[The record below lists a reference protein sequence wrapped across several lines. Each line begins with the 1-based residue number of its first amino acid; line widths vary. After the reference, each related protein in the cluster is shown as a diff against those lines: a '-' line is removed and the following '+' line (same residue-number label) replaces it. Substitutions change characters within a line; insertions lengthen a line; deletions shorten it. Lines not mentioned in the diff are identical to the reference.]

1 MRVPIIS
8 SFIGA
13 PFEKL
18 VTFCEK
24 IQQGMKALNEAVI
37 AYVSEDYEHFDIWTK
52 RVCSI
57 EQEADE
63 MKREIRNSL
72 PRGVFM
78 PVDKFQF
85 FTLVRELDQI
95 LDRAEDVVIWL
106 SFKRGVVIKE
116 VREDLLG
123 LLDTS
128 IESVEILFNAVKMTT
143 EAFGFIKKKR
153 EDIKETIRTVRH
165 KEWESDQIAQCMV
178 RKLFELKD
186 VDFITIHH
194 VLTAGGYIGN
204 IADHAENAADIIRV
218 IIAR

>member
-1 MRVPIIS
+1 MRIPIIS

-13 PFEKL
+13 PFEKI

-24 IQQGMKALNEAVI
+24 VQEGMKMLREAMI
-37 AYVSEDYEHFDIWTK
+37 AYVNEDYEHFDAWAK

-85 FTLVRELDQI
+85 FALVRELDQI
-95 LDRAEDVVIWL
+95 LDRAEDVVVWL
-106 SFKRGVVIKE
+106 SFKRVVVIREVKE
-116 VREDLLG
+116 ELLRVF
-123 LLDTS
+123 DAS
-128 IESVEILFNAVKMTT
+128 IESVEILCDVVKMTT

-153 EDIKETIRTVRH
+153 EAIKETIREVRH
-165 KEWESDQIAQCMV
+165 REWKSDQIAQAMV
-178 RKLFELKD
+178 KRLFELED
-186 VDFITIHH
+186 VDFLTIHH
-194 VLTAGGYIGN
+194 ILTAGKYIGN

-218 IIAR
+218 MIAK